1 MCDIEITQ
9 TDGGRRFL
17 IEARGA
23 EITGHVK
30 FAVGEKGKSLNWYDA
45 RKEGSH
51 YATLN
56 YLPNGNRD
64 TTYTVHV
71 YCDDEY
77 IDEQEFY
84 VPHPSSFLLIS
95 YFI

>member
-1 MCDIEITQ
+1 MCDIETTQ

-23 EITGHVK
+23 EITGYVK

-84 VPHPSSFLLIS
+84 VPPRH
-95 YFI
+95 YY